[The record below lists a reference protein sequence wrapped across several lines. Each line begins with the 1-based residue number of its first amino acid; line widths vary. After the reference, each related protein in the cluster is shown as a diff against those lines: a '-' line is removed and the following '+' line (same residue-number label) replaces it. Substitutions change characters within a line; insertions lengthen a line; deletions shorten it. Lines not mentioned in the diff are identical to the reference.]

1 MFVEDSPKHE
11 DPSVED
17 LVIDFKALEKIV
29 NAVSSGLITVAQ
41 AISYET
47 TVHMLLTHAPTV
59 ARISKERKELLD
71 NANDALKRLEQF
83 AHRKFPI
90 NEEFKYLLVLE
101 LDEHT
106 PGGESIFV
114 GGGKRKPGEI
124 GEPYEPGVYRYW
136 DAYLYGYAD
145 WGPHDERIESLDE
158 RKLTNEQLKKF
169 TNMAQSLSQ

>member
-1 MFVEDSPKHE
+1 M
-11 DPSVED
+11 
-17 LVIDFKALEKIV
+17 
-29 NAVSSGLITVAQ
+29 AQ

-47 TVHMLLTHAPTV
+47 AVHRLLTHASTV
-59 ARISKERKELLD
+59 ARVSKERKELLN

-83 AHRKFPI
+83 AHQRFPI
-90 NEEFKYLLVLE
+90 NEEFHHLLVME

-106 PGGESIFV
+106 PGGERIFV
-114 GGGKRKPGEI
+114 GGGKRKSGKI

-145 WGPHDERIESLDE
+145 GGPHDERIKSLDE

-169 TNMAQSLSQ
+169 TNMVYYLTAH